1 MYELSRTITVN
12 EPAKAYL
19 SRHDVWTGLLM
30 KARNA
35 LPYVPQMQK
44 CDVIQQGDG
53 WLLRDILL
61 NNVPLR
67 EKVSFE
73 PERRVI
79 FERVAGTELGR
90 IENVI
95 GEDEHGNLTLTFSF
109 GLTKEGIAGGSDA
122 ERAHFAPMEGAYF
135 GAVAST
141 LAAVR
146 RTVDE
151 QGRDKLPP
159 ASAIDTAGD
168 TAWIYEF
175 YRIADSLDLERFL
188 ALHTQEVRLTF
199 ANYPTTTGQQP
210 LGAAIGG
217 LWSRI
222 KAMSHSLSGVWSLHD
237 GSIGIAEGACMYTR
251 PDNSLYTV
259 KTCTVLRRQGNKIA
273 DLRIHVDTN
282 GL

>member
-1 MYELSRTITVN
+1 
-12 EPAKAYL
+12 
-19 SRHDVWTGLLM
+19 
-30 KARNA
+30 
-35 LPYVPQMQK
+35 
-44 CDVIQQGDG
+44 
-53 WLLRDILL
+53 
-61 NNVPLR
+61 
-67 EKVSFE
+67 
-73 PERRVI
+73 VI

-159 ASAIDTAGD
+159 ANAIDTAGD

-251 PDNSLYTV
+251 PDNSLHTV

-273 DLRIHVDTN
+273 DLRIHVDLN

>member
-12 EPAKAYL
+12 EPAKTYL

-35 LPYVPQMQK
+35 LPYVPIMQK
-44 CDVIQQGDG
+44 CEVIQEGDS

-67 EKVSFE
+67 EKVTFE
-73 PERRVI
+73 PEQRVV
-79 FERVAGTELGR
+79 FERVACSELGR

-109 GLTKEGIAGGSDA
+109 GLTKEGIPGGSEA
-122 ERAHFAPMEGAYF
+122 ERAHFSQMEGAYR

-146 RTVDE
+146 RTVEE

-159 ASAIDTAGD
+159 ASPIDIAGD

-175 YRIADSLDLERFL
+175 YRIVDSLDLKRFV
-188 ALHTQEVRLTF
+188 ALHTPDIRLTF
-199 ANYPTTTGQQP
+199 ANYPTSIGQQA
-210 LGAAIGG
+210 LGASIGA

-222 KAMSHSLSGVWSLHD
+222 KAMSHSFSGVWVMHD
-237 GSIGIAEGACMYTR
+237 GKIGIAEGACMYTR
-251 PDNSLYTV
+251 LDDSMYTA
-259 KTCTVLRRQGNKIA
+259 KTCTVLRREGNKIA
-273 DLRIHVDTN
+273 DLRIHVDLS